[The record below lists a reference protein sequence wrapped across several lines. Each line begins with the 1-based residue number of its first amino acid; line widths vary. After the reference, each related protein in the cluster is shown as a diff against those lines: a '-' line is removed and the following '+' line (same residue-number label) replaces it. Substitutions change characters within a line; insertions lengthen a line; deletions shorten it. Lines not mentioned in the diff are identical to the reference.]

1 MSQKFIVYGTARIPA
16 PASVTTVEGARAVA
30 GSMIPG
36 LSDATGYVDASGNFT
51 FEKKAG
57 TKGL

>member
-1 MSQKFIVYGTARIPA
+1 MSQKYIIYGTSRIPA
-16 PASVTTVEGARAVA
+16 PASVTSVEGAKAVA

-36 LSDATGYVDASGNFT
+36 LSDAHGFVDGEGNFV
-51 FEKKAG
+51 FEKRAG

>member
-1 MSQKFIVYGTARIPA
+1 MQKYIIYGDARIPA

-36 LSDATGYVDASGNFT
+36 LSDATGFVDSDGNFV
-51 FEKKAG
+51 FEKRAG
-57 TKGL
+57 TKG

>member
-1 MSQKFIVYGTARIPA
+1 MSKFIIYGDARIPA
-16 PASVTTVEGARAVA
+16 PASVSTVEGARAVA

-36 LSDATGYVDASGNFT
+36 LSDASGFVDSDGNFR

>member
-1 MSQKFIVYGTARIPA
+1 MQKYIVYGDARIPA
-16 PASVTTVEGARAVA
+16 PASVTTIEGAKAVA

-36 LSDATGYVDASGNFT
+36 LSDASGYIDAAGNFV
-51 FEKKAG
+51 FEKRAG

>member
-1 MSQKFIVYGTARIPA
+1 MQRYIIYGDSRIPA
-16 PASVTTVEGARAVA
+16 PASVTSIEGAKAVA

-36 LSDATGYVDASGNFT
+36 LSDASGHIDASGNFV
-51 FEKKAG
+51 FEKRAG

>member
-1 MSQKFIVYGTARIPA
+1 MQKYIIYGDARIPA

-36 LSDATGYVDASGNFT
+36 LSDATGFVDSEGNFV
-51 FEKKAG
+51 FEKRAG
-57 TKGL
+57 TKG